1 MHFFNIAIAGILLA
15 SPAIAGTSQT
25 LTLDVQNM
33 SCATCPITVKKALQR
48 VPGVIDVKIDY
59 ERKTATV
66 QLDSDKASVT
76 MLTKA
81 TTDAGFPST
90 ARKAQ

>member
-66 QLDSDKASVT
+66 QLDSDKASAT

>member
-1 MHFFNIAIAGILLA
+1 MRFFNIAIAGILLA
-15 SPAIAGTSQT
+15 GPAIAGTSQT

-48 VPGVIDVKIDY
+48 VPGVTDVKIDY
-59 ERKTATV
+59 ERKMATV

-90 ARKAQ
+90 ARKVQ

>member
-76 MLTKA
+76 ILTKA

-90 ARKAQ
+90 ARKVQ

>member
-1 MHFFNIAIAGILLA
+1 MRFFNIAIAGILLA
-15 SPAIAGTSQT
+15 GPAIAGTSQT

-33 SCATCPITVKKALQR
+33 SCATCPITVKKALKQ

>member
-1 MHFFNIAIAGILLA
+1 MRIVHLIAAGLLLA
-15 SPAIAGTSQT
+15 GSAIAGTTQT

-33 SCATCPITVKKALQR
+33 SCATCPITVKKALQQIS
-48 VPGVIDVKIDY
+48 GVSEVKIDY

-66 QLDSDKASVT
+66 QFDTDKASAA

-81 TTDAGFPST
+81 TSDAGFPST
-90 ARKAQ
+90 VRK

>member
-1 MHFFNIAIAGILLA
+1 MRIYNIAIAGLLLA
-15 SPAIAGTSQT
+15 GSAIAGTSKA

-33 SCATCPITVKKALQR
+33 TCAACPITVKKALQQ
-48 VPGVIDVKIDY
+48 VPGVTDVRIDY

-66 QLDSDKASVT
+66 QLDADKASVT

>member
-66 QLDSDKASVT
+66 QLDSDNASVT
-76 MLTKA
+76 ILTKA

-90 ARKAQ
+90 ARKVQ